1 MHVVVVNWKK
11 AKSKDKRKFERQT
24 DEVRTSKNDRRRS
37 KRNGDDGTTIQ
48 LLMLP
53 SFYYD

>member
-37 KRNGDDGTTIQ
+37 KRNGDGGTTIQ